1 MVAAIREEN
10 SAIKFM
16 VPGKDILPNIRTN
29 VKEENRGVQVT
40 NPLKYLM
47 IRVWN
52 LLYMAKEL
60 WAYQAMSNHHYH
72 RSDIPFQGMGKKAHS
87 H

>member
-16 VPGKDILPNIRTN
+16 VREKDILPNIRIN
-29 VKEENRGVQVT
+29 VIEESRGVQVT

-52 LLYMAKEL
+52 LTYMAKEL

-72 RSDIPFQGMGKKAHS
+72 RSAIPFQGMGKKAHS

>member
-1 MVAAIREEN
+1 
-10 SAIKFM
+10 M

-60 WAYQAMSNHHYH
+60 
-72 RSDIPFQGMGKKAHS
+72 
-87 H
+87 